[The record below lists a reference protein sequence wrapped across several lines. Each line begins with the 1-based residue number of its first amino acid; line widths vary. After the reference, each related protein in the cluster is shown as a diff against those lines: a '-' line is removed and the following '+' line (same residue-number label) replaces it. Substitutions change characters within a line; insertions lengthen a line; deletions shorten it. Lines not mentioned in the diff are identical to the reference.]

1 MRHISSVV
9 SSVAAAF
16 VLLFTNGAAV
26 ASEPFERKQQPVTT
40 EQVPA
45 AVKATIE
52 QELKGGAVAQLAQ
65 DTETRTY
72 YEVQVTK
79 NGKPSY
85 IYIDPD
91 GHTLKHESAK
101 RHDRRLKEG
110 RPL

>member
-1 MRHISSVV
+1 MRAALCVEIVIIVSMLSAACFSNRHSGRSLMRHISSVV

-52 QELKGGAVAQLAQ
+52 QELKGGVVSRVWWKREVAHSS
-65 DTETRTY
+65 
-72 YEVQVTK
+72 
-79 NGKPSY
+79 GW
-85 IYIDPD
+85 
-91 GHTLKHESAK
+91 
-101 RHDRRLKEG
+101 
-110 RPL
+110 